1 MTIDNAIKQV
11 KTAAKEKFYAS
22 VEVHINLDL
31 DTKKNDQQV
40 RYTTTLPHGTGK
52 ELKVAVFASTKINN
66 ADLELQESDLAKIEN
81 GQLRPKVDFDV
92 LISEPRMMSKLA
104 KVAKILGPAG
114 VMPNPKSGTVS
125 EDVAKAVESVKKGK
139 IEIKNEQAPIIHTI
153 MGKVSFSDDKLKANF
168 EEILNSLRQNRP
180 SKAKPNWIRSVFIKS
195 SMGKA
200 VSVDL

>member
-11 KTAAKEKFYAS
+11 KSAAKEKFDAS
-22 VEVHINLDL
+22 VEVHINLEL

-81 GQLRPKVDFDV
+81 GQIRPRVDFDV
-92 LISEPRMMSKLA
+92 LISEPRMMPKLA

-114 VMPNPKSGTVS
+114 VMPNPKSGTVA
-125 EDVAKAVESVKKGK
+125 EDIAKAVESVKKGK

-153 MGKVSFSDDKLKANF
+153 MGKVSFTEDKLKANF

-180 SKAKPNWIRSVFIKS
+180 AKAKPNWIKSIFIKS